1 MKPAYWET
9 KSLETMTATVKQK
22 LPVYNVTI
30 QSLDGTYTVPIKV
43 NKLDRPV
50 LATLNNPGIN
60 QLKSKYPHLDGIHF
74 DNEDEKLQHP
84 IHIILGVGDFANIKT
99 GGFIA
104 GRPGEPIAERTLL
117 GWTLMGSGNQP
128 TNAAFIAT
136 KTSQDDY
143 KELYSLDVLGLE
155 EHREDNALIHQ
166 DFKEQLKRNQD
177 GTYTTR
183 MPTKQ

>member
-1 MKPAYWET
+1 
-9 KSLETMTATVKQK
+9 MTATVKQK

-84 IHIILGVGDFANIKT
+84 IHIILGAGDFANIKT

-117 GWTLMGSGNQP
+117 EWTLMGSGNQP

-136 KTSQDDY
+136 KTSQDRPRMRRVT
-143 KELYSLDVLGLE
+143 KLSKSSNPFIRTNVISKQSELFIWNKDSST
-155 EHREDNALIHQ
+155 I
-166 DFKEQLKRNQD
+166 
-177 GTYTTR
+177 
-183 MPTKQ
+183 